1 MAKERDDKE
10 AEKQIIAII
19 QREKDKSFWR
29 CINYV
34 LGKHRSGP
42 CFKVQVPQED
52 GGVIEHMSQDDH
64 QNAIWTNIHRKHFYL
79 VEEAPL
85 CSGNL
90 CRMFGYNAM
99 SSIARSILAG
109 DYAYPPDFDQAT
121 REIFEECT
129 RIRLMILKDSVLSTI
144 TMDAWWGH
152 WLKTKEKT

>member
-1 MAKERDDKE
+1 MAKEREDKE
-10 AEKQIIAII
+10 AGKQILAII
-19 QREKDKSFWR
+19 QWERDKSFWQR
-29 CINYV
+29 INYIR
-34 LGKHRSGP
+34 GKTRSGP

-52 GGVIEHMSQDDH
+52 GGVIEHMSQDDL
-64 QNAIWTNIHRKHFYL
+64 QIAIWTNIQPKRFYL
-79 VEEAPL
+79 AEEAPL

-90 CRMFGYNAM
+90 HGMFGYNAM